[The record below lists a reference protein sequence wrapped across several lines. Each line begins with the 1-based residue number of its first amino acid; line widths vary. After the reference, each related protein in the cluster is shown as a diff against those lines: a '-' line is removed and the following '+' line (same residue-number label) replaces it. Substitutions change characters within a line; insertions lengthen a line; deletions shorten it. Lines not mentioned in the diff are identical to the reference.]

1 MRASRAFLVLLLAAG
16 CASRSSRQ
24 APPGRS
30 STAATAAA
38 TTREIQTL
46 RTELARFAPV
56 SLTADLASLPERER
70 EVLMLLI
77 AAARLLDPVY
87 DRQVFRGNPAL
98 AEKLAGRLHG
108 GGGELDRLR
117 LDYFRLMR
125 GPWDRQDHHRP
136 FAIDRPRPP
145 GAGFYPEDLSEKE
158 FRAFIAAHPEAREA
172 LESPFTVVYRD
183 GDRLAARPYS
193 QEYARWLEPAAA
205 RLEAAASRTENRSLA
220 RFLRS
225 RAAAFRSNDYYQ
237 SDKDWMDLDS
247 RVEVTIGPYETYE
260 DELAGLKAAF
270 AAFVTISD
278 PEASRRLALFKELL
292 PAMEQNLPVPAEV
305 KTRRGAESPIR
316 VVDLVF
322 AAGDAR
328 KSVLTIA
335 FNLPNDERVRAE
347 KGSKKVLLRNAIKT
361 KFTAILQPIGE
372 RLVAAEQR
380 SLLDADA
387 FFHEVLFHELSHSL
401 GPAFVGNRQAAG
413 EVKNALGASAAPLEE
428 GKADVMGAYN
438 LLFLVEKGHFP
449 REFRDRLLVTYFAGL
464 FRSVRFGTAEAHG
477 KGAALQL
484 NRFLEEGAAR
494 HDESQGTFR
503 VDLARLEQSIEQLV
517 RDICL
522 WQHHGDK
529 AGVDAVLARY
539 GTLSPTVQA
548 VLARLTDVPVDVRPA
563 YPTAGE
569 R

>member
-1 MRASRAFLVLLLAAG
+1 M
-16 CASRSSRQ
+16 
-24 APPGRS
+24 
-30 STAATAAA
+30 
-38 TTREIQTL
+38 